1 MFGTCDLVLRFSQ
14 TFESKVA
21 DVDSAMT
28 RLNSLTQRLAFAK
41 GRVETVQ
48 GATHKLIFAL
58 DCMFI

>member
-1 MFGTCDLVLRFSQ
+1 MSWTCGFFLRFSQ

-21 DVDSAMT
+21 DVDSAIT
-28 RLNSLTQRLAFAK
+28 WLNSLTQRLAFAK

-48 GATHKLIFAL
+48 GATCKVIFVL